1 MSGLD
6 KILSRII
13 ADAQAKADQVLMEA
27 SDTAASILAAD
38 TADANSQA
46 KKRIAA
52 ASLDAQ
58 ASVERSRSTAAL
70 NTKRFL
76 LQERNRIIDEA
87 LSGVKESICSLPD
100 PDYFLMLTT
109 FILSH
114 SQNEAGKIVLNK
126 KDLSRV
132 PAGFAE
138 SLSARIAAPLTIS
151 EKPGDFDAGCVLVY
165 GDIEYNGT
173 LSALI
178 NEKKDEL
185 RDLLNKELFAE

>member
-13 ADAQAKADQVLMEA
+13 ADSQAKADQEMIDA
-27 SDTAASILAAD
+27 ADKAASILAAD
-38 TADANSQA
+38 TADANMQA
-46 KKRIAA
+46 EKRIAA
-52 ASLDAQ
+52 ESLDAL
-58 ASVERSRSTAAL
+58 ASIERSRSTAAL
-70 NTKRFL
+70 KTKRFL
-76 LQERNRIIDEA
+76 LQERNRIIDEVLA
-87 LSGVKESICSLPD
+87 GVKDSICSLPD
-100 PDYFLMLTT
+100 PDYFLMITT

-114 SQNEAGKIVLNK
+114 SQNEAGMIVLNK
-126 KDLSRV
+126 KDHSRV

-138 SLSARIAAPLTIS
+138 SLSARIAATLTIS

-165 GDIEYNGT
+165 GDVEYNGT